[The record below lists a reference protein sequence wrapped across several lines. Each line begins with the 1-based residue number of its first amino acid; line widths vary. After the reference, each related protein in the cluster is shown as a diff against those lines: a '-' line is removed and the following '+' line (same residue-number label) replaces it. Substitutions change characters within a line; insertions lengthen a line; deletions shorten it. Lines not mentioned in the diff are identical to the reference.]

1 MTIESKPST
10 PTQEPTEKVSI
21 DEYIE
26 KIKDLKP
33 KVSLKP
39 KSKQKL
45 GQTKSLPTALSQVIG
60 KASKPLIQNC
70 LVTRRFQKMMQWIK
84 FYG

>member
-39 KSKQKL
+39 NSKQKL
-45 GQTKSLPTALSQVIG
+45 GQTKSLPTALSQVTE